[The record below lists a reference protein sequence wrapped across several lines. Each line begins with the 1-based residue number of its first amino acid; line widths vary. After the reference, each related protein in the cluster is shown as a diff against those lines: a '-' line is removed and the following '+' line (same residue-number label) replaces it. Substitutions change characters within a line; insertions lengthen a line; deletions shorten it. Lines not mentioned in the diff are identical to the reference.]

1 MRPSFAEASEG
12 KPVEG
17 RPDEPIEVLL
27 QDEHLVAVCKPG
39 GLLVHRTPEA
49 SREKRF
55 LLQRVRDQLG
65 GDWLY
70 PVHRLDRAAS
80 GIVVFATSS
89 EGAAALQ
96 SSMAAEGT
104 LKRYQAL
111 AVGRVP
117 EAWVI
122 DRLLTNKKTRRKQTS
137 RTEFE
142 RLREIPVG
150 PDHFLSLVRARLRTG
165 RRHQI
170 RRHLAGE
177 AHFIL
182 GDTNYGKGRINR
194 FYREEFD
201 LPRLFLHADR
211 LQLAHP
217 ATGEPL
223 TIQAPLPADLHE
235 FLLKI
240 SAPAS

>member
-1 MRPSFAEASEG
+1 MRQTEA
-12 KPVEG
+12 
-17 RPDEPIEVLL
+17 IEVLF

-39 GLLVHRTPEA
+39 GLLVHRTQEA
-49 SREKRF
+49 PTEKRF
-55 LLQRVRDQLG
+55 LLQKVRDQLG

-70 PVHRLDRAAS
+70 PVHRLDRACS

-96 SSMAAEGT
+96 SSMAADGT
-104 LKRYQAL
+104 QKRYQAL

-122 DRLLTNKKTRRKQTS
+122 DRLLTNKETRKKQTS
-137 RTEFE
+137 RTAFE
-142 RLREIPVG
+142 RIRELQLG
-150 PDHFLSLVRARLRTG
+150 PDHFLSLVYARLGTG

-177 AHFIL
+177 SHFIL

-211 LQLAHP
+211 LELAHP
-217 ATGEPL
+217 VTGDAL
-223 TIQAPLPADLHE
+223 IIQAPLPADLTD
-235 FLLKI
+235 FLSRI
-240 SAPAS
+240 SILEC